1 MVTGIMIVQDLELK
15 YNVKQ
20 TIQVIYHLIQIFIE
34 EVVVQHLGIL
44 VYRLKTQDK

>member
-1 MVTGIMIVQDLELK
+1 MVQDLELK

-20 TIQVIYHLIQIFIE
+20 TVQVIYHLIQMFLE
-34 EVVVQHLGIL
+34 QVVVQLLGIL

>member
-1 MVTGIMIVQDLELK
+1 MMVQDMELK

-20 TIQVIYHLIQIFIE
+20 TAQAIYRLIQMFIE
-34 EVVVQHLGIL
+34 EVVVQLLGIL

>member
-1 MVTGIMIVQDLELK
+1 MVQDMELK

-20 TIQVIYHLIQIFIE
+20 TVQVIYHLIQMFIE
-34 EVVVQHLGIL
+34 EVVVQLLGIL